1 MSMGTLQELLL
12 SKAATERFFKNI
24 SLPTSPDGCWEW
36 TGTKIDQGY
45 GHHFCGIE
53 TRKTA
58 RVHRIAYEVWKG
70 QIPEGLTIDHL
81 CYNRACVNPLHLE
94 PVTRGDN
101 VRRARARV
109 THCPRG
115 HEYTLD
121 NIKKKSFA
129 FRESRNSKF
138 QLNVITER
146 PGTYTLVRVSRVFKV
161 CRAYKEFKA
170 PKEQQALTEPKE
182 LQVPQVFLP
191 LLPSLPILLWPH

>member
-36 TGTKIDQGY
+36 TGTKVDQGY

-101 VRRARARV
+101 VRRAKARV

-121 NIKKKSFA
+121 NIKKTKRTNNERSCLTCH
-129 FRESRNSKF
+129 RERERAKRSRLLLEKA
-138 QLNVITER
+138 
-146 PGTYTLVRVSRVFKV
+146 GTQNFS
-161 CRAYKEFKA
+161 
-170 PKEQQALTEPKE
+170 
-182 LQVPQVFLP
+182 
-191 LLPSLPILLWPH
+191 